1 MTNHYR
7 HNYVGHTLNNKD
19 ILAIP
24 VEAIANTAH
33 TFVATSHDPFHKKAY
48 SNAAYQTKAYFQ
60 CCHIFFIPIVTHN
73 NKDF

>member
-33 TFVATSHDPFHKKAY
+33 TLGPFHKKAVNN
-48 SNAAYQTKAYFQ
+48 SA
-60 CCHIFFIPIVTHN
+60 IFFSFPFVTHT